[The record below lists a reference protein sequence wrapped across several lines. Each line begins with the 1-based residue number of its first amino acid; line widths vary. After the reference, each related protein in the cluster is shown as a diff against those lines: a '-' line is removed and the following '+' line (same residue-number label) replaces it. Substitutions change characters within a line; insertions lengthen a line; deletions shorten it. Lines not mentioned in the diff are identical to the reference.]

1 MTKEPIHLLSEEIL
15 IIMNVKSH
23 KSSRGKGFKLYYES
37 ILDEDSTNLTP
48 TMAPD
53 LCKLLKP
60 CGVGGLCRGLGEKD
74 FYCECAPGQDFTSFI
89 FYVRIGN
96 FEQKYTFTMH
106 FPI

>member
-37 ILDEDSTNLTP
+37 ILDEGSTNLTP

-74 FYCECAPGQDFTSFI
+74 FYCECAPGKDFTSF
-89 FYVRIGN
+89 
-96 FEQKYTFTMH
+96 TF
-106 FPI
+106 

>member
-1 MTKEPIHLLSEEIL
+1 MNRLKMTKEPIHLLSEEIL

-37 ILDEDSTNLTP
+37 ILSEDSTNLTP
-48 TMAPD
+48 TLAPD

-74 FYCECAPGQDFTSFI
+74 FYCECAPGQDLTFFYFLWENRI
-89 FYVRIGN
+89 F
-96 FEQKYTFTMH
+96 
-106 FPI
+106 